1 VVGVYGYGRH
11 SEEYSEFEVM
21 FDPFA
26 SHVTEWGIRNLFG
39 RVFALKMTSHKAKS
53 VPFFFRSFTC

>member
-1 VVGVYGYGRH
+1 MGYVVGVYGYGRN

-26 SHVTEWGIRNLFG
+26 WL
-39 RVFALKMTSHKAKS
+39 
-53 VPFFFRSFTC
+53 